1 MKNLFANLVQP
12 KKSFCRKATPSSIS
26 RKLAHSLIN
35 IALKDMDK
43 FEEIEMMEMRRF
55 TKNTWYDF
63 LIHHIP
69 EPTKSRE

>member
-1 MKNLFANLVQP
+1 MEDLFANLVQP
-12 KKSFCRKATPSSIS
+12 KKSFCRKATPSSE
-26 RKLAHSLIN
+26 LAHSLIN
-35 IALKDMDK
+35 IALKHMDK
-43 FEEIEMMEMRRF
+43 FEEIEMMEMRQF